1 MKTALIIIPTTG
13 ESVNRQAYIGA
24 CIDFVEQE
32 GYSVDCP
39 ALLEGYTNISAST
52 YLDKR
57 IAWADS
63 IFFFTDFGI
72 DGIMLDVAE
81 RLVKAGR
88 ESAVIY
94 KKLQKVDNVFTE
106 PLQILRDVSR
116 RTGISLEQLTSKTR
130 KREVVDARF
139 VYFLRC
145 RNITK
150 ASLASIGLPVGK
162 DHASVLH
169 GIREANKTPQ
179 VIELYNK
186 CYYTKSNGETASKKK
201 TVEQLTRDCRSVRQE
216 GERSVLSQQQM
227 EEGEPDVPRSAST
240 VRSVPAR
247 GFYGAFAGY
256 RSHNS

>member
-1 MKTALIIIPTTG
+1 MKTALILIPETG
-13 ESVNRQAYIGA
+13 GSVNRQAYIGA
-24 CIDFVEQE
+24 CIDFVEKE

-57 IAWADS
+57 VAWADAV
-63 IFFFTDFGI
+63 FFFTDFGI

-88 ESAVIY
+88 EDACIY

-106 PLQILRDVSR
+106 PIQILRDVSR
-116 RTGISLEQLTSKTR
+116 RTGIPLNLLTSKTR

-169 GIREANKTPQ
+169 GMREATKTPQ

-201 TVEQLTRDCRSVRQE
+201 TVEQLTKDCRSIRQPGE
-216 GERSVLSQQQM
+216 GSILPHSEM
-227 EEGEPDVPRSAST
+227 EEGEPDIPRSAST
-240 VRSVPAR
+240 LRTVPAR
-247 GFYGAFAGY
+247 GFYGAIAGY

>member
-24 CIDFVEQE
+24 CIDFVEKE

-57 IAWADS
+57 VAWADAV
-63 IFFFTDFGI
+63 FFFTDFGI

-88 ESAVIY
+88 EDACIY

-106 PLQILRDVSR
+106 PIQILRDVSR
-116 RTGISLEQLTSKTR
+116 RTGIPLNLLTSKTR

-139 VYFLRC
+139 VYFIRC

-162 DHASVLH
+162 DYASVLH
-169 GIREANKTPQ
+169 GVREANKTPQ

-186 CYYTKSNGETASKKK
+186 CYGETASKKK
-201 TVEQLTRDCRSVRQE
+201 TVEQLTEECSSIRQS
-216 GERSVLSQQQM
+216 GERSILPYSEM
-227 EEGEPDVPRSAST
+227 EEREPDVPRSAST
-240 VRSVPAR
+240 VRTVPAR

>member
-1 MKTALIIIPTTG
+1 MKTALIIIPATG
-13 ESVNRQAYIGA
+13 ESVNRQAYVSA
-24 CIDFVEQE
+24 CIDYVEKE

-39 ALLEGYTNISAST
+39 ALLEGYTSISAT
-52 YLDKR
+52 EYLDKR

-72 DGIMLDVAE
+72 DGVMLDVAE

-88 ESAVIY
+88 ESAITY
-94 KKLQKVDNVFTE
+94 KKLQQDKADKIFTE

-116 RTGISLEQLTSKTR
+116 RTGISVDQLISKTR

-150 ASLASIGLPVGK
+150 ASFSSIGLPVGK

-169 GIREANKTPQ
+169 GVREAGRTPQ

-186 CYYTKSNGETASKKK
+186 CYGETASKKK
-201 TVEQLTRDCRSVRQE
+201 TVEQLTKDCRSIRQPGE
-216 GERSVLSQQQM
+216 GSILPHSEM
-227 EEGEPDVPRSAST
+227 EEGEPDIPRSAST
-240 VRSVPAR
+240 LRTVPAR